1 MADEHKGRDSGRVR
15 SEKPSRTK
23 GKVPDE
29 MKIRESGRAE
39 GKVPDEMKIRESGR
53 RKSSA
58 PDRTENR
65 APGAEKNR
73 RRQGA
78 ARERQ
83 AGKFLESLGYEIL
96 EYNFRSRGGEVD
108 IVARDG
114 VYLVFVEVK
123 YRRDERAGN
132 PMEAVD
138 GRKQRRICLAAS
150 GYLAR
155 HHFTLDTPC
164 RFDVVAM
171 VGEETEVVKNAFPFC
186 L

>member
-1 MADEHKGRDSGRVR
+1 
-15 SEKPSRTK
+15 
-23 GKVPDE
+23 
-29 MKIRESGRAE
+29 MKREEYR
-39 GKVPDEMKIRESGR
+39 
-53 RKSSA
+53 
-58 PDRTENR
+58 
-65 APGAEKNR
+65 R

-78 ARERQ
+78 LRERQ
-83 AGKFLESLGYEIL
+83 AGKFLENLGYEIL
-96 EYNFRSRGGEVD
+96 EYNFRSRGGEID

-114 VYLVFVEVK
+114 GYLVFVEVK

-155 HHFTLDTPC
+155 RHFSLDTPC
-164 RFDVVAM
+164 RFYVVAIM
-171 VGEETEVVKNAFPFC
+171 GERTEVVKDAFPFC